1 MKLQKQVSLLAA
13 WVAVLYM
20 SGQQDEQG
28 KAPRKL
34 YYFFK
39 IKKGQTQLA

>member
-39 IKKGQTQLA
+39 IKKGQT